1 MANAGILYE
10 QHLFNYLNGGGYIP
24 SGTTV
29 AGAKD
34 SIPDITIQNK
44 ATPPVQAG
52 VEVKLDPKAAFGSA
66 VFQFDYSQIALGA
79 RGNPWVIPQE
89 PSGTAKWYMSQD
101 ARTTLLP
108 QVQKL
113 WWTDNIITG
122 QHYVPHGVKAVSPTA
137 KDAWLKASPVGNH
150 YKTITYPNN
159 YNEDAQN
166 LKGFKVVS
174 EGKETLWEE
183 DLGDEWTEVK
193 TTSGKTGFRV
203 PASAQVIRNYY
214 ISKSSWYIQI
224 GSDSSGNNGLYHM
237 GDKDPL
243 DLGRYG
249 CPLFNPSTVE
259 YRVRVAEKSGRYSI
273 QYALYIGG
281 LSTSPLSLPI
291 NQGTG
296 NNYSRLVP
304 NSVRPQPSFGST
316 AISFLD

>member
-1 MANAGILYE
+1 MTSSGGRRNAGLLYE
-10 QHLFNYLNGGGYIP
+10 SDLVAYLSPLGY
-24 SGTTV
+24 STEEV
-29 AGAKD
+29 AGAND
-34 SIPDITIQNK
+34 SIPDITLK
-44 ATPPVQAG
+44 KGDVTAG
-52 VEVKLDPKAAFGSA
+52 CEVKLTEKAAFGSA

-89 PSGTAKWYMSQD
+89 PSRTAKYYMSED

-183 DLGDEWTEVK
+183 D
-193 TTSGKTGFRV
+193 FR
-203 PASAQVIRNYY
+203 
-214 ISKSSWYIQI
+214 
-224 GSDSSGNNGLYHM
+224 
-237 GDKDPL
+237 
-243 DLGRYG
+243 
-249 CPLFNPSTVE
+249 
-259 YRVRVAEKSGRYSI
+259 
-273 QYALYIGG
+273 
-281 LSTSPLSLPI
+281 
-291 NQGTG
+291 
-296 NNYSRLVP
+296 
-304 NSVRPQPSFGST
+304 
-316 AISFLD
+316 